1 MRVREIA
8 REKALQILY
17 EREINVCEID
27 KLIENFEFENTPE
40 ESIIYAVELV
50 KGVVENLEK
59 IDSIIK
65 ECLLNWEW
73 DRILAVD
80 RNILRIGT
88 YELLFR
94 KDVPTGAV
102 IDQAVRIAK
111 KYGSYDDSYKFIN
124 GILGRIAERYR
135 VEEET
140 WSKSLWNCSRC
151 WI

>member
-17 EREINVCEID
+17 ERDINLCEID
-27 KLIENFEFENTPE
+27 KLIENFEFEDVPN

-65 ECLLNWEW
+65 EFLLNWEW
-73 DRILAVD
+73 ERILTVD

-88 YELLFR
+88 YELVFR

-135 VEEET
+135 SEKEA
-140 WSKSLWNCSRC
+140 
-151 WI
+151 

>member
-1 MRVREIA
+1 MLKIEMRVREIA

-17 EREINVCEID
+17 ERDINLCEID
-27 KLIENFEFENTPE
+27 KLIENFEFEDVPN

-65 ECLLNWEW
+65 EFLLNWEW
-73 DRILAVD
+73 ERILTVD

-88 YELLFR
+88 YELVFR

-124 GILGRIAERYR
+124 GILGRIAERY
-135 VEEET
+135 
-140 WSKSLWNCSRC
+140 KSEKEA
-151 WI
+151 

>member
-1 MRVREIA
+1 MLKIEMRVREIA

-17 EREINVCEID
+17 ERDINLCEID
-27 KLIENFEFENTPE
+27 KLIENFEFEDVPN

-59 IDSIIK
+59 IDSVIK
-65 ECLLNWEW
+65 EFLLNWEW
-73 DRILAVD
+73 ERILTVD

-88 YELLFR
+88 YELVFR

-135 VEEET
+135 SEKEA
-140 WSKSLWNCSRC
+140 
-151 WI
+151 

>member
-1 MRVREIA
+1 MLKIEMKVREIA

-17 EREINVCEID
+17 ERDINLCEID
-27 KLIENFEFENTPE
+27 KLIENFEFEDVPN

-65 ECLLNWEW
+65 EFLLNWEW
-73 DRILAVD
+73 ERILTVD

-88 YELLFR
+88 YELVFR
-94 KDVPTGAV
+94 KDVPIGAV

-124 GILGRIAERYR
+124 GILGKIAERYR
-135 VEEET
+135 SEKEA
-140 WSKSLWNCSRC
+140 
-151 WI
+151 

>member
-17 EREINVCEID
+17 EREINVCDVD
-27 KLIENFEFENTPE
+27 KLIENFEFEDTPE

-50 KGVVENLEK
+50 KGVVENLDK
-59 IDSIIK
+59 VDSIIK
-65 ECLLNWEW
+65 EFLLNWEW
-73 DRILAVD
+73 DRILTVD
-80 RNILRIGT
+80 RNILRIGA
-88 YELLFR
+88 YELIFR

-135 VEEET
+135 NEEEA
-140 WSKSLWNCSRC
+140 
-151 WI
+151 

>member
-1 MRVREIA
+1 MLKIEMRVREIA

-17 EREINVCEID
+17 ERDINLCEID
-27 KLIENFEFENTPE
+27 KLIENFEFEDVPN

-65 ECLLNWEW
+65 EFLLNWEW
-73 DRILAVD
+73 ERILTVD

-88 YELLFR
+88 YELIFR

-135 VEEET
+135 SEKEA
-140 WSKSLWNCSRC
+140 
-151 WI
+151 